1 MKTIGDGGS
10 TLEKTV
16 ESLLY
21 GSEKMFWLRSKNW
34 GKRLVVTKLRTQM
47 EYKWLSQT
55 MRATA
60 VLTKKLTE

>member
-1 MKTIGDGGS
+1 MAVAPWK
-10 TLEKTV
+10 K
-16 ESLLY
+16 LLRVFY
-21 GSEKMFWLRSKNW
+21 MAWRRCFGFEAKNW
-34 GKRLVVTKLRTQM
+34 GRRIVVTKLRTQM

>member
-21 GSEKMFWLRSKNW
+21 GLEKMFWLRSKIW
-34 GKRLVVTKLRTQM
+34 GRRIVVTKLRTQM